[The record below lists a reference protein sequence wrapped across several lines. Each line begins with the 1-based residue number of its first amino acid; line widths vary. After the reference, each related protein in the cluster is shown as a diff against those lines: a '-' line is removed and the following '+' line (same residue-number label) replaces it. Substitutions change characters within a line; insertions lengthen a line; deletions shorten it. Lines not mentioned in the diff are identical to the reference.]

1 MRLLTA
7 FVFSLILGV
16 SFAAGA
22 VADGR
27 QSSQPA
33 STSAPETSSTPLDD
47 YLGGCSQP
55 KPIS

>member
-1 MRLLTA
+1 MRLLSV
-7 FVFSLILGV
+7 FVFSLMLGI

-22 VADGR
+22 VADGK

-33 STSAPETSSTPLDD
+33 TTSAPETSSTPLDD

>member
-7 FVFSLILGV
+7 FVFSLMLGV

-22 VADGR
+22 VADGKT
-27 QSSQPA
+27 SSQPA
-33 STSAPETSSTPLDD
+33 SSSTPETSSTPLDD